1 MNLESVVSQSDRPLA
16 EPPAGVELAARA
28 ADRARAGGPS
38 PIEVELRGVSKVF
51 ASKAGPVTALD
62 HVDLSIRRGEF
73 VCIIGTSGCG
83 KTTLLRIMAGLE
95 RESAGIVRLEGKP
108 IIGPGVDKG
117 VVFQDHRL
125 LPWLTVDENIGFG
138 LDRHSAA
145 ERAVLTSRYRNLVG
159 LGKFGEAHP
168 NQLSGGMAQRAAIAR
183 ALVNRPKI
191 LLLDEPFGAL
201 DALTRRYMQ
210 RELEKIWLEEQATM
224 VMVTHDI
231 DEAIFLADTIVQMS
245 SHPGRVNRII
255 PVNIPRPRRRDHPDF
270 VAIETQLLEEFELQA
285 KGYFGEG
292 I

>member
-1 MNLESVVSQSDRPLA
+1 MSVELPVVSGSKQSIARPAIEL
-16 EPPAGVELAARA
+16 ELKGVN
-28 ADRARAGGPS
+28 
-38 PIEVELRGVSKVF
+38 KVF
-51 ASKAGPVTALD
+51 PSKMGPVVALEN
-62 HVDLSIRRGEF
+62 VDLTIRRGEF

-95 RESAGIVRLEGKP
+95 RESAGLVALEGKP
-108 IIGPGVDKG
+108 IVGPGADKG

-125 LPWLTVDENIGFG
+125 LPWLTVDENIAFG
-138 LDRHSAA
+138 LHERPAD
-145 ERAVLTSRYRNLVG
+145 ERAALTVKYRNLVG
-159 LGKFGEAHP
+159 LAKFGQAYP

-201 DALTRRYMQ
+201 DALNRRYMQ

-231 DEAIFLADTIVQMS
+231 DEAIVLADTIIQMS
-245 SHPGRVNRII
+245 SHPGRINRII
-255 PVNIPRPRRRDHPDF
+255 PVNIPRPRKREHPDF
-270 VAIETQLLEEFELQA
+270 VSIETELLEEFELQA